1 MVIEPGNGLN
11 AQNTLANRAKQA
23 SVGKAD
29 ASVTSEKS
37 VSRPASSGD
46 SVSLSA
52 TGRAIP
58 KLEAKIA
65 ASSDVDIEKVSRIK
79 NAIANGSYTID
90 AKAIAEKIQIEE
102 SQLG

>member
-11 AQNTLANRAKQA
+11 AQNTLAGRAKQA
-23 SVGKAD
+23 SPGKPD
-29 ASVTSEKS
+29 VTAGGVKGN
-37 VSRPASSGD
+37 SRPTSSSD
-46 SVSLSA
+46 SVSLSS

-65 ASSDVDIEKVSRIK
+65 TSSDVNIEKVSEIK
-79 NAIANGSYTID
+79 AAIANGSYQID
-90 AKAIAEKIQIEE
+90 VKAIAEKIQIEE